1 LCSNNLFS
9 GSVILGIGKHQI
21 SVPSSA
27 VLNSQS
33 NQLNEEDKH
42 PNKTLPLRHGL
53 VIYIVDRQRLIILP
67 RSILIEM
74 LGNKLDETSTKES
87 QSKPANVVTEG
98 RRSLLQIK
106 VDILR
111 AVSAGY
117 GKPTQIMYRA
127 NLSWN
132 VLQAQLRSFIVS
144 GMLEVEEY
152 GSRRRY
158 MITAKGIEMVDSYQ
172 KVVSEI
178 LK

>member
-1 LCSNNLFS
+1 MMS
-9 GSVILGIGKHQI
+9 
-21 SVPSSA
+21 
-27 VLNSQS
+27 
-33 NQLNEEDKH
+33 
-42 PNKTLPLRHGL
+42 
-53 VIYIVDRQRLIILP
+53 
-67 RSILIEM
+67 
-74 LGNKLDETSTKES
+74 NKLDEATAGTES
-87 QSKPANVVTEG
+87 ATLNRAPAEG

-111 AVSAGY
+111 AVESGY

-132 VLQAQLRSFIVS
+132 VLQAQLKSFLES

-158 MITAKGIEMVDSYQ
+158 LITAKGVEMVDSYQ
-172 KVVSEI
+172 KVVKEI

>member
-1 LCSNNLFS
+1 
-9 GSVILGIGKHQI
+9 
-21 SVPSSA
+21 
-27 VLNSQS
+27 
-33 NQLNEEDKH
+33 
-42 PNKTLPLRHGL
+42 
-53 VIYIVDRQRLIILP
+53 
-67 RSILIEM
+67 M
-74 LGNKLDETSTKES
+74 LGNKLDETSTEES
-87 QSKPANVVTEG
+87 HSKSAGGVTEG

-132 VLQAQLRSFIVS
+132 VLQAQLKSFIDS

-158 MITAKGIEMVDSYQ
+158 LITAKGIEMVDSYQ

-178 LK
+178 LR

>member
-1 LCSNNLFS
+1 
-9 GSVILGIGKHQI
+9 
-21 SVPSSA
+21 
-27 VLNSQS
+27 
-33 NQLNEEDKH
+33 
-42 PNKTLPLRHGL
+42 
-53 VIYIVDRQRLIILP
+53 
-67 RSILIEM
+67 M
-74 LGNKLDETSTKES
+74 LGNKLNES
-87 QSKPANVVTEG
+87 SAEATDSKSEGPVQEG

-132 VLQAQLRSFIVS
+132 VLQAQLKSFIDS

-158 MITAKGIEMVDSYQ
+158 MITPKGVEMVDSYQ
-172 KVVSEI
+172 KVVREI
-178 LK
+178 LR

>member
-1 LCSNNLFS
+1 LQEPIHIKDVVELE
-9 GSVILGIGKHQI
+9 SVFQIERKEDSSKFRLLTIGKNR
-21 SVPSSA
+21 V
-27 VLNSQS
+27 
-33 NQLNEEDKH
+33 E
-42 PNKTLPLRHGL
+42 
-53 VIYIVDRQRLIILP
+53 IYIVDRQCLIILP
-67 RSILIEM
+67 RSLLFEM
-74 LGNKLDETSTKES
+74 LGNKMNEYQAEENE
-87 QSKPANVVTEG
+87 SKPVGPASEG

-132 VLQAQLRSFIVS
+132 VLQAQLKSFIDS
-144 GMLEVEEY
+144 GMLEVEQY

-158 MITAKGIEMVDSYQ
+158 MITAKGAEMVDSYQ

-178 LK
+178 LR

>member
-1 LCSNNLFS
+1 MMS
-9 GSVILGIGKHQI
+9 
-21 SVPSSA
+21 
-27 VLNSQS
+27 
-33 NQLNEEDKH
+33 
-42 PNKTLPLRHGL
+42 
-53 VIYIVDRQRLIILP
+53 
-67 RSILIEM
+67 
-74 LGNKLDETSTKES
+74 NKLDEATAKAEPSTLS
-87 QSKPANVVTEG
+87 RPPTEG

-111 AVSAGY
+111 AVEGGY

-132 VLQAQLRSFIVS
+132 VLQAQLKSFLES

-158 MITAKGIEMVDSYQ
+158 LITAKGVEMVDSYQ
-172 KVVSEI
+172 KVVKEI

>member
-1 LCSNNLFS
+1 
-9 GSVILGIGKHQI
+9 
-21 SVPSSA
+21 
-27 VLNSQS
+27 
-33 NQLNEEDKH
+33 
-42 PNKTLPLRHGL
+42 
-53 VIYIVDRQRLIILP
+53 
-67 RSILIEM
+67 M
-74 LGNKLDETSTKES
+74 LGNKLNES
-87 QSKPANVVTEG
+87 SAVATESKSEGPVSEG

-106 VDILR
+106 VDILK

-132 VLQAQLRSFIVS
+132 VLQAQLKSFIDS

-158 MITAKGIEMVDSYQ
+158 MITPKGVEMVDSYQ

-178 LK
+178 LR